1 MSLVLRSGNRAAE
14 TSAKQ
19 SPSTQNQVIIHPTTQ
34 STRIHLEAPM
44 SSLAVR
50 LAGITKR
57 YRSNTVLGPID
68 LDLKPGR
75 VYGLIGENGA
85 GKSTLIRILMGLSK
99 PTSGTIEIM
108 DASTP
113 DGLRRSRAQI
123 GYVPDSSASYP
134 LLSAADNLKARCLE
148 WGLDQRQVP
157 RILNMVGLT
166 DTGGKRARSFSLGM
180 RKRLDLG
187 IALLGQPRML
197 VLDEPTNG
205 LDPLGT
211 IEIRELIKRLN
222 RELGTTV
229 LISSHNLSEL
239 HQTVTDYIILS
250 SGALVAQL
258 TAYDVDDLSGGDLE
272 QLYARIMLGRD
283 GRVSSRRGYPRGSA
297 SAWKGDHHDR

>member
-1 MSLVLRSGNRAAE
+1 
-14 TSAKQ
+14 
-19 SPSTQNQVIIHPTTQ
+19 
-34 STRIHLEAPM
+34 
-44 SSLAVR
+44 
-50 LAGITKR
+50 
-57 YRSNTVLGPID
+57 
-68 LDLKPGR
+68 
-75 VYGLIGENGA
+75 
-85 GKSTLIRILMGLSK
+85 
-99 PTSGTIEIM
+99 
-108 DASTP
+108 
-113 DGLRRSRAQI
+113 
-123 GYVPDSSASYP
+123 
-134 LLSAADNLKARCLE
+134 
-148 WGLDQRQVP
+148 
-157 RILNMVGLT
+157 MVGLT
-166 DTGGKRARSFSLGM
+166 DTGGKRARNFSLGM

-258 TAYDVDDLSGGDLE
+258 TAHDVDDLSGGDLE

>member
-1 MSLVLRSGNRAAE
+1 
-14 TSAKQ
+14 
-19 SPSTQNQVIIHPTTQ
+19 
-34 STRIHLEAPM
+34 M

>member
-1 MSLVLRSGNRAAE
+1 
-14 TSAKQ
+14 
-19 SPSTQNQVIIHPTTQ
+19 
-34 STRIHLEAPM
+34 M

-99 PTSGTIEIM
+99 PTSGTIETM

-123 GYVPDSSASYP
+123 GYVP
-134 LLSAADNLKARCLE
+134 
-148 WGLDQRQVP
+148 
-157 RILNMVGLT
+157 
-166 DTGGKRARSFSLGM
+166 
-180 RKRLDLG
+180 
-187 IALLGQPRML
+187 
-197 VLDEPTNG
+197 DEPTNG

>member
-1 MSLVLRSGNRAAE
+1 
-14 TSAKQ
+14 
-19 SPSTQNQVIIHPTTQ
+19 
-34 STRIHLEAPM
+34 M

-99 PTSGTIEIM
+99 PTSGTIETM

-166 DTGGKRARSFSLGM
+166 DTGDKRARSFSLGM

-222 RELGTTV
+222 RELGTTM

-258 TAYDVDDLSGGDLE
+258 TAHDVDDLSGGDLE
-272 QLYARIMLGRD
+272 QLYARIMLSRGDGASSQRD
-283 GRVSSRRGYPRGSA
+283 NPYDPTLFRE
-297 SAWKGDHHDR
+297 GDHHDR